1 MISLWKQYRI
11 FTLCPVCF
19 PHLPDQWHPNI
30 ITVIFSC
37 LSALPVVPVSIFHDL
52 FWLPLQKYRYATVSL
67 SKKSDKC
74 WLHLKSD
81 TLILISDSQETG
93 WIMYYSTSVKQ
104 TSQNSFY
111 KVPNLCAGISKLP
124 VSLLCTLSIFKALL
138 PATWFEKVEKSHNW
152 NKPEKW
158 PNWQNKYKSCSDAHN
173 GLKINKTG
181 TIISNLQNQKLRV
194 SWVKS
199 PNATDDKQGSDRFTI
214 SRTNSPQRKLEHDI
228 DTLKG

>member
-1 MISLWKQYRI
+1 MSDNWSYKNTEGKKGKRICLHDLVLRSLCSRVSKKIFFNFWYLLEDND
-11 FTLCPVCF
+11 FTLKAIQDFYTLSSMFSSPTRPMTPQHNHC
-19 PHLPDQWHPNI
+19 
-30 ITVIFSC
+30 IFSC

-74 WLHLKSD
+74 CLHLKSD

-124 VSLLCTLSIFKALL
+124 VSLLCTLSIFNALL
-138 PATWFEKVEKSHNW
+138 PATWFEKVEKSRNW

-158 PNWQNKYKSCSDAHN
+158 PNWQTR
-173 GLKINKTG
+173 INPV
-181 TIISNLQNQKLRV
+181 LMLVMVLRLI
-194 SWVKS
+194 K
-199 PNATDDKQGSDRFTI
+199 
-214 SRTNSPQRKLEHDI
+214 
-228 DTLKG
+228 